1 MKKLKVNGDYLQVK
15 IKSPK
20 YCKLER
26 DVFLNILSGFSVKTK
41 EKQINNKKKL
51 VKCQGKNK
59 YGFVYSNFGR
69 DG

>member
-1 MKKLKVNGDYLQVK
+1 MKNLKGNANYLRVK
-15 IKSPK
+15 IKSLK

-26 DVFLNILSGFSVKTK
+26 DVFLNILSGFSVKIK
-41 EKQINNKKKL
+41 EKQINKKRKL
-51 VKCQGKNK
+51 IKCQGKYK